1 MHEFAGDDLTI
12 PQCTV
17 PTTSLTLPAM
27 LLDRT
32 DVAEV
37 IRSAWQALGRF
48 NPDNDDDDD
57 LAE

>member
-1 MHEFAGDDLTI
+1 
-12 PQCTV
+12 
-17 PTTSLTLPAM
+17 M

-37 IRSAWQALGRF
+37 IRSAWQALARF
-48 NPDNDDDDD
+48 NPDNDDDD

>member
-1 MHEFAGDDLTI
+1 
-12 PQCTV
+12 
-17 PTTSLTLPAM
+17 M

-32 DVAEV
+32 DVADV
-37 IRSAWQALGRF
+37 IRSAWQALARF

>member
-1 MHEFAGDDLTI
+1 
-12 PQCTV
+12 
-17 PTTSLTLPAM
+17 
-27 LLDRT
+27 
-32 DVAEV
+32 V